1 LPAVG
6 KTPVD
11 GRSRF
16 LSPVRAALLA
26 AAGIVPGLAPV
37 ASPRQADMTVVRPE
51 AVGFSS
57 ERLAR
62 LRRPVQEEVDPSK

>member
-1 LPAVG
+1 
-6 KTPVD
+6 
-11 GRSRF
+11 
-16 LSPVRAALLA
+16 
-26 AAGIVPGLAPV
+26 
-37 ASPRQADMTVVRPE
+37 MTVVRPE